1 MARTKKQREKEA
13 AIKEEKESEKR
24 SGPSKKGD
32 LRELLLDWR
41 ILLLIILL
49 AFSLVSI
56 YPHAEDGKFAVANQF
71 GLDLQGGSW
80 LQMSFDSAVAGF
92 TSRQPGEA
100 LADALSKRLDTE
112 VSLVG
117 PGQLEIRKAI
127 NRTELE
133 RAFTAENAT
142 LTTYELGVSK
152 ATGDDIKRILEQKI
166 NTLGTKDARVNL
178 LTPVGSNIVK
188 YVRVELAGVDI
199 NTAKN
204 IVGKQGLFEIR
215 IRTTGNQTEHV
226 LYGSAITSVGNPQQ
240 DPTRMSWGVPF
251 TLSEQ
256 GAAAFREAAN
266 RYGAVNAPE
275 AHPVSMILDNVT
287 VFSAPLDPTLAK
299 ELLTQNVQRLSA
311 STGSGTTG
319 MNSAQNLEI
328 HLRAG
333 ALPVAVQVANFGQVS
348 APLGEYF
355 KFMCLVMG
363 VLAILTVGAVIYYRY
378 REPSIVLPMMF
389 TTLSEVIILLGIA
402 RYIQQLDLASIA
414 AIIAVVG
421 TGIDQLVVITDEVL
435 HEGKV
440 PSPALYTKRLSRALG
455 IILIAAG
462 TVIFAMLPLALMDL
476 STLKGF
482 AIMTI
487 LGVLIGVGVTRPA
500 YGKIIMYVLSK

>member
-1 MARTKKQREKEA
+1 MAKPRKQKEA
-13 AIKEEKESEKR
+13 EKKGEGKR
-24 SGPSKKGD
+24 PEPVKKGD

-41 ILLLIILL
+41 VLLLIILL
-49 AFSLVSI
+49 AFSLISI
-56 YPHAEDGKFAVANQF
+56 FPHVEDGKFAVANQF

-92 TSRQPGEA
+92 TSPRDPVELAEA
-100 LADALSKRLDTE
+100 LNTRLDAG
-112 VSLVG
+112 VSIVG

-127 NRTELE
+127 NRTDLE

-142 LTTYELGVSK
+142 LTTYDPGVSR
-152 ATGDDIKRILEQKI
+152 ATGEDVKRILEQKI

-178 LTPVGSNIVK
+178 LTPVGSNIVR

-199 NTAKN
+199 NTARD

-215 IRTTGNQTEHV
+215 IKTTGNQTEHV
-226 LYGSAITSVGNPQQ
+226 LFGNAITSVGNPQQ
-240 DPTRMSWGVPF
+240 DPQRMTWGVPF

-256 GAAAFREAAN
+256 GATDFRAAAN
-266 RYGAVNAPE
+266 RYGAVNNPE

-287 VFSAPLDPTLAK
+287 VFSAPLDDTLAK

-311 STGSGTTG
+311 STGSGTNG
-319 MNSAQNLEI
+319 MTSAQNLEI

-355 KFMCLVMG
+355 KFMCVVMG
-363 VLAILTVGAVIYYRY
+363 FLAILTVGAVIYYRY

-389 TTLSEVIILLGIA
+389 INLSEVIILLGIA

-440 PSPALYTKRLSRALG
+440 PSPALYTKRLGRALS

-482 AIMTI
+482 AIITI
-487 LGVLIGVGVTRPA
+487 LGVLVGVGVTRPA